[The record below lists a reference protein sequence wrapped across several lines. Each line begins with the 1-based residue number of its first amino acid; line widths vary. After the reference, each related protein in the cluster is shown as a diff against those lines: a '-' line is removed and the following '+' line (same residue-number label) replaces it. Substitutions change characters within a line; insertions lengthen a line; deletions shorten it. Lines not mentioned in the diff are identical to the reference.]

1 MDEIARLND
10 TMSNS
15 KVKWLTYLIYLLLTV
30 MSAMIAWNTN
40 QIIDMKEKVAI
51 GKAALS
57 NEYVRLERY
66 QADNSRDAVDRE
78 RIYQGIKEVNTK
90 LDRLI
95 EVWIAKSKSR
105 SAEIQ

>member
-10 TMSNS
+10 TMSDS

-30 MSAMIAWNTN
+30 MSAMIVWNTN

-51 GKAALS
+51 QKASLPG
-57 NEYVRLERY
+57 EYVRLERY

-95 EVWIAKSKSR
+95 EVWIARSKST

>member
-30 MSAMIAWNTN
+30 MSAMIVWNTN
-40 QIIDMKEKVAI
+40 QIIDVKEKVAI
-51 GKAALS
+51 QKASLPS
-57 NEYVRLERY
+57 EYVRLERY

-95 EVWIAKSKSR
+95 EVWIARSKSR
-105 SAEIQ
+105 NTEIQ